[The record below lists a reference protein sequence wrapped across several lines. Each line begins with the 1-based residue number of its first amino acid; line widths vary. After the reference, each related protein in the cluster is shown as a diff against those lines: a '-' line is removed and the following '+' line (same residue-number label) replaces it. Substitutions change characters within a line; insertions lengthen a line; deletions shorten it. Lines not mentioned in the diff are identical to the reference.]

1 VTLIPRA
8 FLWPSVFVFSTI
20 GAYSTGASLF
30 DVWVMLVAGLVG
42 FVMLRHGFGP
52 APLVMGLI
60 LGTLVEESLSQSMIL
75 LDNNW
80 LRFFESPIVN
90 FFFALTVIGLTWPW
104 LKALFVRLFARRAS
118 PGMSPGADA

>member
-1 VTLIPRA
+1 
-8 FLWPSVFVFSTI
+8 VFVFSVI

-30 DVWVMLVAGLVG
+30 DVWVMLVSGVIG

-60 LGTLVEESLSQSMIL
+60 LGTLVEESLSQSMII

-90 FFFALTVIGLTWPW
+90 MFFAFTVIGLSWPW
-104 LKALFVRLFARRAS
+104 LKAGVARLFRRAETT
-118 PGMSPGADA
+118 